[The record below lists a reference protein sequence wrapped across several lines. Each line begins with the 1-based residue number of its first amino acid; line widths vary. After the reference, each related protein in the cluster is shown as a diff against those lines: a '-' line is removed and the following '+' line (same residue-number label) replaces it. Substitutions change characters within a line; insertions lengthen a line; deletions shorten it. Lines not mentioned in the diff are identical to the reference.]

1 MSCGKMIGDKWVK
14 YSEELAA
21 KKQAR
26 GESDRIYM
34 DGSAIPKT
42 VEYELLEKYG
52 LKRACCRKHFL
63 THVDLI
69 TKI

>member
-21 KKQAR
+21 RRPPNAEQR
-26 GESDRIYM
+26 FYM
-34 DGSAIPKT
+34 DGTSIPRT
-42 VEYELLEKYG
+42 LEYELLDKYN
-52 LKRACCRKHFL
+52 LKRPCCRKHFL